1 MPRGGRLLLSIKS
14 WALAT
19 GIHGDNDFFLAACVD
34 IAATAV
40 TFGELVE
47 DGGMDGADEDVAL
60 ASVQFTQNALFTAL
74 EDWRGK

>member
-34 IAATAV
+34 IAATAM

-47 DGGMDGADEDVAL
+47 DGGMNGADEDVAL
-60 ASVQFTQNALFTAL
+60 ASVQFTQNALFTSL
-74 EDWRGK
+74 EEWRGK